1 MKKLLIGGAA
11 LQALGSSRATQD
23 VDYLVHVPESADLF
37 IREADGEL
45 VNAAAHPFFAA
56 VWAMEEGNIGPI
68 ASPQAL
74 LELKAFALAQ
84 HCRHG
89 FWQKAD
95 DAEYDIRFLVRQFGL
110 SEVRL
115 VVDHIEA
122 GELSE
127 IKKIIRGV
135 RK

>member
-11 LQALGSSRATQD
+11 LAELGSSRSTAD
-23 VDYLVHVPESADLF
+23 VDYLVHVPGGDLF
-37 IREADGEL
+37 QKGDSGDLI
-45 VNAAAHPFFAA
+45 NAAAHPFFAA
-56 VWAMEEGNIGPI
+56 VWEMEAGNIGRI

-84 HCRHG
+84 HCRNG

-95 DAEYDIRFLVRQFGL
+95 DAEYDIKFLVRNFGL
-110 SEVRL
+110 TGVKL
-115 VVDHIEA
+115 VADHIEP

-127 IKKIIRGV
+127 IRKIIGRTKG
-135 RK
+135 